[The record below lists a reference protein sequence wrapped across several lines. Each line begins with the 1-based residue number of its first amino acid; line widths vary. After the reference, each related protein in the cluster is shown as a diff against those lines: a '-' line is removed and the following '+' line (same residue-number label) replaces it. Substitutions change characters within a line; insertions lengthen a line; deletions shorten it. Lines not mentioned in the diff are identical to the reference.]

1 MAVEQKSNSLRI
13 EKVNPPGN
21 MTSLSGIAAIAESMV
36 NKKISTSTETTEGDG
51 SSSSKTVIPHASTAA
66 AAAAARAIASKFK
79 NTETRSPVVQGSAVA
94 SMAAAAARINELTD
108 FAHEVESPLSLSMDV
123 NGTNTTTPSPQ
134 QGIAESPAAPGMD
147 NADSASDKTGTEFLG
162 NGNTVSGHDSI
173 EEKPPFKTLIKT
185 EEDGERKNDDDGDPG
200 NFESEE
206 ATSSYKSIASVARED
221 SAGNKTTNEDISEF
235 RDGKSIVDRQAEW
248 LAAVLSSIQKHKV

>member
-1 MAVEQKSNSLRI
+1 VEQKSNSLRI
-13 EKVNPPGN
+13 EKANPPGN
-21 MTSLSGIAAIAESMV
+21 MTSLSGIAAIAGSMV
-36 NKKISTSTETTEGDG
+36 NKKISTSIETTEGDG
-51 SSSSKTVIPHASTAA
+51 SSPSKTVIPPSA

-147 NADSASDKTGTEFLG
+147 NADCASDKTGTEFLG
-162 NGNTVSGHDSI
+162 KGNTVSGHDSI
-173 EEKPPFKTLIKT
+173 EEKSPFRTLIKT

-206 ATSSYKSIASVARED
+206 ATSSYTSIASVARED
-221 SAGNKTTNEDISEF
+221 SAGNKTTNEGISEF
-235 RDGKSIVDRQAEW
+235 RDGKSIVDRHAEW

>member
-1 MAVEQKSNSLRI
+1 VEQKSNSLRI
-13 EKVNPPGN
+13 ERVNPPGN
-21 MTSLSGIAAIAESMV
+21 MTSLSEVAAIGGSMV

-79 NTETRSPVVQGSAVA
+79 NTETSSPVVQGSAVA

-123 NGTNTTTPSPQ
+123 NVTNTTTPSPQ

-147 NADSASDKTGTEFLG
+147 NAVSASDKTGTEFLG

-173 EEKPPFKTLIKT
+173 EEKPPCKTLIKT
-185 EEDGERKNDDDGDPG
+185 EEDGERKNDDDGDPC

-206 ATSSYKSIASVARED
+206 ATSSYMSIASVARED
-221 SAGNKTTNEDISEF
+221 SAGDKTTNEGTSEF

>member
-1 MAVEQKSNSLRI
+1 VEQKSNSLRI

-21 MTSLSGIAAIAESMV
+21 MTSLSGIAAIAGSMV
-36 NKKISTSTETTEGDG
+36 NKKNSTSTETTEGDG

-79 NTETRSPVVQGSAVA
+79 NTEQGSAVA

-147 NADSASDKTGTEFLG
+147 SADSASDKTGTEFLG

-173 EEKPPFKTLIKT
+173 EEKPSFKTLIKT

-221 SAGNKTTNEDISEF
+221 SADNKTTNEGISEF